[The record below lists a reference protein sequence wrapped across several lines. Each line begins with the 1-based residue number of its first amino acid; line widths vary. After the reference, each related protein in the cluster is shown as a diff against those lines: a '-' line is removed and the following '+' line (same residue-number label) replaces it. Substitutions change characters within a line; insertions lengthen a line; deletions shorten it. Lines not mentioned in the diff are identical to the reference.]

1 MTEIKITTDSPEAA
15 SIIVEI
21 LMEVER
27 AERKHPTWPG
37 CHVKQIAFVAEE
49 AGELVRAG
57 NQLDE
62 GKGTFIEIKEEAIQV
77 AATAIRLLKKLPE
90 TEKLYTEPCIIDF
103 LTDDDQLNISQEVPN
118 A

>member
-27 AERKHPTWPG
+27 AEKKHPTWPG

-57 NQLDE
+57 NQVDE
-62 GKGTFIEIKEEAIQV
+62 GKGTFLEIKEEAIQV
-77 AATAIRLLKKLPE
+77 AATAIRLLKKLKQ
-90 TEKLYTEPCIIDF
+90 TESQYSEPHFIDF
-103 LTDDDQLNISQEVPN
+103 LTIEDQINISQEVQGE
-118 A
+118 